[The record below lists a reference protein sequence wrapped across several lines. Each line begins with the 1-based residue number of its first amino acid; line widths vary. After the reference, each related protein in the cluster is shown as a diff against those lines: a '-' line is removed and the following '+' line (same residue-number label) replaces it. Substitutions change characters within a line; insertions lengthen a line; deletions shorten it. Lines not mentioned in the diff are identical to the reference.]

1 MKRTTVLLD
10 DELFLDAQQ
19 TARRRGTTFTA
30 LLDEALRA
38 HLHTH
43 RTPRR
48 LSFVGMGRTEQPTQ
62 AMRDGW
68 DEAELR
74 ANIDREHG
82 WVARP
87 ADASAETRCD
97 GENGNR
103 PVRPTDTPAK
113 AT

>member
-10 DELFLDAQQ
+10 DELFLDAQR
-19 TARRRGTTFTA
+19 TARQRGTTFTA
-30 LLDEALRA
+30 LLDEALRT

-48 LSFVGMGRTEQPTQ
+48 LSFVGLGRTEQPTQ

-68 DEAELR
+68 DETALH

-87 ADASAETRCD
+87 ADAPIAPSRSGST
-97 GENGNR
+97 
-103 PVRPTDTPAK
+103 
-113 AT
+113 